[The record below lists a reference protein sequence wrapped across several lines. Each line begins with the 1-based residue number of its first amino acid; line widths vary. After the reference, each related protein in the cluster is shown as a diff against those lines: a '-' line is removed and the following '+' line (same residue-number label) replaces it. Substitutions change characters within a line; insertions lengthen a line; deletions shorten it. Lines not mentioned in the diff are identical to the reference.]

1 MLHMIIGGAG
11 CGKSTRL
18 MERVQAQV
26 AAGERVITL
35 VPEQF
40 SYEFDQKL
48 YRILGPKAFNQLETH
63 SFKSLAR
70 SVFQR
75 FGCVPDGRKNA
86 DELTRMALLYQ
97 AVTAVSERE
106 KKLRL
111 LGRQCRQ
118 TSFLSELSAM
128 FAQFRRNGIQPEQ
141 LYSSSALLN
150 GRLQEKMLD
159 LFEIYQKYDQL
170 LAQHHLKDTETD
182 LTETAVI
189 ANGQDAFLGD
199 VVCLDE
205 FESFTEDEYAMLD
218 VLLSSCK
225 DVYIALRI
233 DSTSAA
239 PFSLFETVQ
248 GTMLRLKQLAAK
260 LHISVETERC
270 ETPYR
275 FQSEELRWLNQHI
288 FRNTLPFTGDAPHLH
303 ILEAQSPEEEA
314 NYVCATIRRMLAQ
327 DTALRCRDVAVLSNQ
342 MSDYKSILE
351 TAMERYAL
359 PYYMDEK
366 ESMCYTPFLV
376 YLHTLLGLLQN
387 TKPDTELLLR
397 LGKTGMTSCTPEE
410 IAVLEN
416 YCYTWQIEGKTWN
429 TAFTGGSC
437 EDAES
442 VRKKLL
448 SPLQSLREKLRGF
461 HTGAEFC
468 RLLYDFLTEQEIEE
482 QLNQQLMAIAEEEQ
496 RMQTQEEWA
505 LVWNSFVEILEHLT
519 LLYQEWELELPEF
532 CAILSS
538 LTSSIQRATPPRTL
552 DAILISQGSTAR
564 LNVPKIVFLLG
575 VCEGAFPAFPGGS
588 AVFSDRDC
596 QTLEEMELPVA
607 KSKESQM
614 ADARLAAYKLLSS
627 ASHALYLT
635 YPQVTVTQQK
645 CYPSAVTAQMQRMF
659 PGAETLRQSCS
670 SLGTS
675 YYSATLHAAYYQYVQ
690 NYAEQS
696 ADTASVGALLWD
708 DPVYAQRLE
717 GLTRFTVRHDENEP
731 LFSIA
736 DTALVGH
743 YLGDTMQLSASALE
757 RYQKCPFLYYCN
769 DILRLYQRQKMQMT
783 GANSGSM
790 VHFCLEQILRQYDKE
805 HFLALSPEELKQEI
819 RKNAAAYWQENMGG
833 DFSKSGREQAM
844 YHHAVSDVL
853 PVLLHLQDE
862 FRQSAFSPYCT
873 ELQITPGNPDF
884 PPICL
889 KTRDGHT
896 VRLIGKIDRVDICR
910 DGAQKWVRVVDYK
923 TGEKVFS
930 LGHLL
935 YGLDMQMLIYLFSIL
950 SEGTA
955 LSDAQP
961 AGVLYL
967 PAGKVKSDQK
977 RGASKTPEKKRNET
991 YQMNGVLLRDA
1002 HLLTLMEQN
1011 GEGIYVPGKLDAKG
1025 ELDTKKGTFLTQEQM
1040 RNLRKYV
1047 LEQLVDMA
1055 ERVYHGEIDAL
1066 PLELPKEDPCKFCA
1080 FSNICGNSELCR
1092 QRIPYGDSRMQE
1104 KKMMEILEELAEE
1117 ENN

>member
-1 MLHMIIGGAG
+1 
-11 CGKSTRL
+11 
-18 MERVQAQV
+18 
-26 AAGERVITL
+26 
-35 VPEQF
+35 
-40 SYEFDQKL
+40 
-48 YRILGPKAFNQLETH
+48 
-63 SFKSLAR
+63 
-70 SVFQR
+70 
-75 FGCVPDGRKNA
+75 
-86 DELTRMALLYQ
+86 
-97 AVTAVSERE
+97 
-106 KKLRL
+106 
-111 LGRQCRQ
+111 
-118 TSFLSELSAM
+118 
-128 FAQFRRNGIQPEQ
+128 
-141 LYSSSALLN
+141 
-150 GRLQEKMLD
+150 MLD

-182 LTETAVI
+182 LTEAAVI

-564 LNVPKIVFLLG
+564 LNAPKIVFLLG

-736 DTALVGH
+736 DTALVGALPGRYH
-743 YLGDTMQLSASALE
+743 AAFRIGAGALSEVSVFVLLQRHSPAVPAAE
-757 RYQKCPFLYYCN
+757 NADDRRK
-769 DILRLYQRQKMQMT
+769 QRQH
-783 GANSGSM
+783 GA
-790 VHFCLEQILRQYDKE
+790 
-805 HFLALSPEELKQEI
+805 FLPGADS
-819 RKNAAAYWQENMGG
+819 
-833 DFSKSGREQAM
+833 S
-844 YHHAVSDVL
+844 AV
-853 PVLLHLQDE
+853 
-862 FRQSAFSPYCT
+862 
-873 ELQITPGNPDF
+873 
-884 PPICL
+884 
-889 KTRDGHT
+889 
-896 VRLIGKIDRVDICR
+896 
-910 DGAQKWVRVVDYK
+910 
-923 TGEKVFS
+923 
-930 LGHLL
+930 
-935 YGLDMQMLIYLFSIL
+935 
-950 SEGTA
+950 
-955 LSDAQP
+955 
-961 AGVLYL
+961 
-967 PAGKVKSDQK
+967 
-977 RGASKTPEKKRNET
+977 
-991 YQMNGVLLRDA
+991 
-1002 HLLTLMEQN
+1002 
-1011 GEGIYVPGKLDAKG
+1011 
-1025 ELDTKKGTFLTQEQM
+1025 
-1040 RNLRKYV
+1040 
-1047 LEQLVDMA
+1047 
-1055 ERVYHGEIDAL
+1055 
-1066 PLELPKEDPCKFCA
+1066 
-1080 FSNICGNSELCR
+1080 
-1092 QRIPYGDSRMQE
+1092 
-1104 KKMMEILEELAEE
+1104 
-1117 ENN
+1117 

>member
-564 LNVPKIVFLLG
+564 LNAPKIVFLLG

-675 YYSATLHAAYYQYVQ
+675 YY
-690 NYAEQS
+690 
-696 ADTASVGALLWD
+696 
-708 DPVYAQRLE
+708 
-717 GLTRFTVRHDENEP
+717 
-731 LFSIA
+731 
-736 DTALVGH
+736 
-743 YLGDTMQLSASALE
+743 LS
-757 RYQKCPFLYYCN
+757 
-769 DILRLYQRQKMQMT
+769 
-783 GANSGSM
+783 
-790 VHFCLEQILRQYDKE
+790 
-805 HFLALSPEELKQEI
+805 
-819 RKNAAAYWQENMGG
+819 
-833 DFSKSGREQAM
+833 
-844 YHHAVSDVL
+844 
-853 PVLLHLQDE
+853 
-862 FRQSAFSPYCT
+862 
-873 ELQITPGNPDF
+873 
-884 PPICL
+884 
-889 KTRDGHT
+889 
-896 VRLIGKIDRVDICR
+896 LIHI
-910 DGAQKWVRVVDYK
+910 
-923 TGEKVFS
+923 
-930 LGHLL
+930 
-935 YGLDMQMLIYLFSIL
+935 
-950 SEGTA
+950 
-955 LSDAQP
+955 
-961 AGVLYL
+961 
-967 PAGKVKSDQK
+967 
-977 RGASKTPEKKRNET
+977 
-991 YQMNGVLLRDA
+991 
-1002 HLLTLMEQN
+1002 
-1011 GEGIYVPGKLDAKG
+1011 
-1025 ELDTKKGTFLTQEQM
+1025 
-1040 RNLRKYV
+1040 
-1047 LEQLVDMA
+1047 
-1055 ERVYHGEIDAL
+1055 
-1066 PLELPKEDPCKFCA
+1066 
-1080 FSNICGNSELCR
+1080 
-1092 QRIPYGDSRMQE
+1092 
-1104 KKMMEILEELAEE
+1104 
-1117 ENN
+1117 

>member
-182 LTETAVI
+182 LTEAAVI

-564 LNVPKIVFLLG
+564 LNAPKIVFLLG

-769 DILRLYQRQKMQMT
+769 DILRLYQLKQNHPVRHHHTHRQK
-783 GANSGSM
+783 
-790 VHFCLEQILRQYDKE
+790 
-805 HFLALSPEELKQEI
+805 
-819 RKNAAAYWQENMGG
+819 
-833 DFSKSGREQAM
+833 
-844 YHHAVSDVL
+844 
-853 PVLLHLQDE
+853 
-862 FRQSAFSPYCT
+862 
-873 ELQITPGNPDF
+873 
-884 PPICL
+884 
-889 KTRDGHT
+889 
-896 VRLIGKIDRVDICR
+896 
-910 DGAQKWVRVVDYK
+910 
-923 TGEKVFS
+923 S
-930 LGHLL
+930 L
-935 YGLDMQMLIYLFSIL
+935 
-950 SEGTA
+950 
-955 LSDAQP
+955 
-961 AGVLYL
+961 
-967 PAGKVKSDQK
+967 
-977 RGASKTPEKKRNET
+977 
-991 YQMNGVLLRDA
+991 
-1002 HLLTLMEQN
+1002 
-1011 GEGIYVPGKLDAKG
+1011 
-1025 ELDTKKGTFLTQEQM
+1025 
-1040 RNLRKYV
+1040 
-1047 LEQLVDMA
+1047 
-1055 ERVYHGEIDAL
+1055 
-1066 PLELPKEDPCKFCA
+1066 
-1080 FSNICGNSELCR
+1080 
-1092 QRIPYGDSRMQE
+1092 
-1104 KKMMEILEELAEE
+1104 
-1117 ENN
+1117 

>member
-182 LTETAVI
+182 LTEAAVI

-437 EDAES
+437 EDAEC

-564 LNVPKIVFLLG
+564 LNAPKIVFLLG

-645 CYPSAVTAQMQRMF
+645 CYPLRSRHRCSGCFPALRHCGSPAPHWNFLLQRY
-659 PGAETLRQSCS
+659 TSC
-670 SLGTS
+670 G
-675 YYSATLHAAYYQYVQ
+675 
-690 NYAEQS
+690 
-696 ADTASVGALLWD
+696 
-708 DPVYAQRLE
+708 
-717 GLTRFTVRHDENEP
+717 
-731 LFSIA
+731 
-736 DTALVGH
+736 
-743 YLGDTMQLSASALE
+743 
-757 RYQKCPFLYYCN
+757 
-769 DILRLYQRQKMQMT
+769 
-783 GANSGSM
+783 
-790 VHFCLEQILRQYDKE
+790 
-805 HFLALSPEELKQEI
+805 
-819 RKNAAAYWQENMGG
+819 
-833 DFSKSGREQAM
+833 
-844 YHHAVSDVL
+844 
-853 PVLLHLQDE
+853 
-862 FRQSAFSPYCT
+862 
-873 ELQITPGNPDF
+873 
-884 PPICL
+884 
-889 KTRDGHT
+889 
-896 VRLIGKIDRVDICR
+896 
-910 DGAQKWVRVVDYK
+910 
-923 TGEKVFS
+923 
-930 LGHLL
+930 
-935 YGLDMQMLIYLFSIL
+935 IL
-950 SEGTA
+950 S
-955 LSDAQP
+955 
-961 AGVLYL
+961 V
-967 PAGKVKSDQK
+967 
-977 RGASKTPEKKRNET
+977 
-991 YQMNGVLLRDA
+991 
-1002 HLLTLMEQN
+1002 
-1011 GEGIYVPGKLDAKG
+1011 
-1025 ELDTKKGTFLTQEQM
+1025 
-1040 RNLRKYV
+1040 
-1047 LEQLVDMA
+1047 
-1055 ERVYHGEIDAL
+1055 
-1066 PLELPKEDPCKFCA
+1066 CA
-1080 FSNICGNSELCR
+1080 ELCR
-1092 QRIPYGDSRMQE
+1092 AVCGYC
-1104 KKMMEILEELAEE
+1104 
-1117 ENN
+1117 

>member
-1 MLHMIIGGAG
+1 
-11 CGKSTRL
+11 
-18 MERVQAQV
+18 
-26 AAGERVITL
+26 
-35 VPEQF
+35 
-40 SYEFDQKL
+40 
-48 YRILGPKAFNQLETH
+48 
-63 SFKSLAR
+63 
-70 SVFQR
+70 
-75 FGCVPDGRKNA
+75 
-86 DELTRMALLYQ
+86 MALLYQ

-182 LTETAVI
+182 LTEAAVI

-564 LNVPKIVFLLG
+564 LNAPKIVFLLG

-614 ADARLAAYKLLSS
+614 ADARLAAYKL
-627 ASHALYLT
+627 
-635 YPQVTVTQQK
+635 
-645 CYPSAVTAQMQRMF
+645 
-659 PGAETLRQSCS
+659 
-670 SLGTS
+670 SLI
-675 YYSATLHAAYYQYVQ
+675 H
-690 NYAEQS
+690 
-696 ADTASVGALLWD
+696 
-708 DPVYAQRLE
+708 
-717 GLTRFTVRHDENEP
+717 
-731 LFSIA
+731 I
-736 DTALVGH
+736 
-743 YLGDTMQLSASALE
+743 
-757 RYQKCPFLYYCN
+757 
-769 DILRLYQRQKMQMT
+769 
-783 GANSGSM
+783 
-790 VHFCLEQILRQYDKE
+790 
-805 HFLALSPEELKQEI
+805 
-819 RKNAAAYWQENMGG
+819 
-833 DFSKSGREQAM
+833 
-844 YHHAVSDVL
+844 
-853 PVLLHLQDE
+853 
-862 FRQSAFSPYCT
+862 
-873 ELQITPGNPDF
+873 
-884 PPICL
+884 
-889 KTRDGHT
+889 
-896 VRLIGKIDRVDICR
+896 
-910 DGAQKWVRVVDYK
+910 
-923 TGEKVFS
+923 
-930 LGHLL
+930 
-935 YGLDMQMLIYLFSIL
+935 
-950 SEGTA
+950 
-955 LSDAQP
+955 
-961 AGVLYL
+961 
-967 PAGKVKSDQK
+967 
-977 RGASKTPEKKRNET
+977 
-991 YQMNGVLLRDA
+991 
-1002 HLLTLMEQN
+1002 
-1011 GEGIYVPGKLDAKG
+1011 
-1025 ELDTKKGTFLTQEQM
+1025 
-1040 RNLRKYV
+1040 
-1047 LEQLVDMA
+1047 
-1055 ERVYHGEIDAL
+1055 
-1066 PLELPKEDPCKFCA
+1066 
-1080 FSNICGNSELCR
+1080 
-1092 QRIPYGDSRMQE
+1092 
-1104 KKMMEILEELAEE
+1104 
-1117 ENN
+1117 

>member
-26 AAGERVITL
+26 DAGERVITL

-159 LFEIYQKYDQL
+159 MFEIYQKYDQF
-170 LAQHHLKDTETD
+170 LAQHRLKDTETD
-182 LTETAVI
+182 LTEAAVI

-225 DVYIALRI
+225 EVYIALRI

-564 LNVPKIVFLLG
+564 LNAPKIVFLLG

-645 CYPSAVTAQMQRMF
+645 CYPSA
-659 PGAETLRQSCS
+659 
-670 SLGTS
+670 
-675 YYSATLHAAYYQYVQ
+675 
-690 NYAEQS
+690 
-696 ADTASVGALLWD
+696 D
-708 DPVYAQRLE
+708 
-717 GLTRFTVRHDENEP
+717 
-731 LFSIA
+731 
-736 DTALVGH
+736 
-743 YLGDTMQLSASALE
+743 
-757 RYQKCPFLYYCN
+757 
-769 DILRLYQRQKMQMT
+769 
-783 GANSGSM
+783 
-790 VHFCLEQILRQYDKE
+790 
-805 HFLALSPEELKQEI
+805 
-819 RKNAAAYWQENMGG
+819 
-833 DFSKSGREQAM
+833 
-844 YHHAVSDVL
+844 VS
-853 PVLLHLQDE
+853 
-862 FRQSAFSPYCT
+862 R
-873 ELQITPGNPDF
+873 
-884 PPICL
+884 
-889 KTRDGHT
+889 R
-896 VRLIGKIDRVDICR
+896 
-910 DGAQKWVRVVDYK
+910 
-923 TGEKVFS
+923 
-930 LGHLL
+930 
-935 YGLDMQMLIYLFSIL
+935 
-950 SEGTA
+950 
-955 LSDAQP
+955 
-961 AGVLYL
+961 
-967 PAGKVKSDQK
+967 
-977 RGASKTPEKKRNET
+977 
-991 YQMNGVLLRDA
+991 
-1002 HLLTLMEQN
+1002 
-1011 GEGIYVPGKLDAKG
+1011 
-1025 ELDTKKGTFLTQEQM
+1025 
-1040 RNLRKYV
+1040 
-1047 LEQLVDMA
+1047 
-1055 ERVYHGEIDAL
+1055 
-1066 PLELPKEDPCKFCA
+1066 
-1080 FSNICGNSELCR
+1080 
-1092 QRIPYGDSRMQE
+1092 
-1104 KKMMEILEELAEE
+1104 
-1117 ENN
+1117 

>member
-182 LTETAVI
+182 LTEAAVI

-437 EDAES
+437 EDAEC

-468 RLLYDFLTEQEIEE
+468 RLLY
-482 QLNQQLMAIAEEEQ
+482 
-496 RMQTQEEWA
+496 
-505 LVWNSFVEILEHLT
+505 
-519 LLYQEWELELPEF
+519 
-532 CAILSS
+532 
-538 LTSSIQRATPPRTL
+538 
-552 DAILISQGSTAR
+552 
-564 LNVPKIVFLLG
+564 
-575 VCEGAFPAFPGGS
+575 
-588 AVFSDRDC
+588 
-596 QTLEEMELPVA
+596 
-607 KSKESQM
+607 
-614 ADARLAAYKLLSS
+614 
-627 ASHALYLT
+627 
-635 YPQVTVTQQK
+635 
-645 CYPSAVTAQMQRMF
+645 
-659 PGAETLRQSCS
+659 
-670 SLGTS
+670 
-675 YYSATLHAAYYQYVQ
+675 
-690 NYAEQS
+690 
-696 ADTASVGALLWD
+696 
-708 DPVYAQRLE
+708 
-717 GLTRFTVRHDENEP
+717 
-731 LFSIA
+731 
-736 DTALVGH
+736 
-743 YLGDTMQLSASALE
+743 
-757 RYQKCPFLYYCN
+757 
-769 DILRLYQRQKMQMT
+769 
-783 GANSGSM
+783 
-790 VHFCLEQILRQYDKE
+790 
-805 HFLALSPEELKQEI
+805 
-819 RKNAAAYWQENMGG
+819 
-833 DFSKSGREQAM
+833 
-844 YHHAVSDVL
+844 
-853 PVLLHLQDE
+853 
-862 FRQSAFSPYCT
+862 
-873 ELQITPGNPDF
+873 
-884 PPICL
+884 
-889 KTRDGHT
+889 
-896 VRLIGKIDRVDICR
+896 
-910 DGAQKWVRVVDYK
+910 
-923 TGEKVFS
+923 
-930 LGHLL
+930 
-935 YGLDMQMLIYLFSIL
+935 
-950 SEGTA
+950 
-955 LSDAQP
+955 
-961 AGVLYL
+961 
-967 PAGKVKSDQK
+967 
-977 RGASKTPEKKRNET
+977 
-991 YQMNGVLLRDA
+991 
-1002 HLLTLMEQN
+1002 
-1011 GEGIYVPGKLDAKG
+1011 
-1025 ELDTKKGTFLTQEQM
+1025 
-1040 RNLRKYV
+1040 
-1047 LEQLVDMA
+1047 
-1055 ERVYHGEIDAL
+1055 
-1066 PLELPKEDPCKFCA
+1066 
-1080 FSNICGNSELCR
+1080 
-1092 QRIPYGDSRMQE
+1092 
-1104 KKMMEILEELAEE
+1104 
-1117 ENN
+1117 

>member
-182 LTETAVI
+182 LTEAAVI

-327 DTALRCRDVAVLSNQ
+327 ILHCAAGMLPSCPTRCPIIRVFWKRQWN
-342 MSDYKSILE
+342 
-351 TAMERYAL
+351 AMHCRIIW
-359 PYYMDEK
+359 
-366 ESMCYTPFLV
+366 
-376 YLHTLLGLLQN
+376 
-387 TKPDTELLLR
+387 TKRNP
-397 LGKTGMTSCTPEE
+397 
-410 IAVLEN
+410 
-416 YCYTWQIEGKTWN
+416 
-429 TAFTGGSC
+429 
-437 EDAES
+437 
-442 VRKKLL
+442 
-448 SPLQSLREKLRGF
+448 
-461 HTGAEFC
+461 
-468 RLLYDFLTEQEIEE
+468 
-482 QLNQQLMAIAEEEQ
+482 
-496 RMQTQEEWA
+496 
-505 LVWNSFVEILEHLT
+505 
-519 LLYQEWELELPEF
+519 
-532 CAILSS
+532 CAIRRFWCICIHSWDCCKTQS
-538 LTSSIQRATPPRTL
+538 RTQNCCCAWEKRA
-552 DAILISQGSTAR
+552 
-564 LNVPKIVFLLG
+564 
-575 VCEGAFPAFPGGS
+575 
-588 AVFSDRDC
+588 
-596 QTLEEMELPVA
+596 
-607 KSKESQM
+607 
-614 ADARLAAYKLLSS
+614 
-627 ASHALYLT
+627 
-635 YPQVTVTQQK
+635 
-645 CYPSAVTAQMQRMF
+645 
-659 PGAETLRQSCS
+659 
-670 SLGTS
+670 
-675 YYSATLHAAYYQYVQ
+675 
-690 NYAEQS
+690 
-696 ADTASVGALLWD
+696 
-708 DPVYAQRLE
+708 
-717 GLTRFTVRHDENEP
+717 
-731 LFSIA
+731 
-736 DTALVGH
+736 
-743 YLGDTMQLSASALE
+743 
-757 RYQKCPFLYYCN
+757 
-769 DILRLYQRQKMQMT
+769 
-783 GANSGSM
+783 
-790 VHFCLEQILRQYDKE
+790 
-805 HFLALSPEELKQEI
+805 
-819 RKNAAAYWQENMGG
+819 
-833 DFSKSGREQAM
+833 
-844 YHHAVSDVL
+844 
-853 PVLLHLQDE
+853 
-862 FRQSAFSPYCT
+862 
-873 ELQITPGNPDF
+873 
-884 PPICL
+884 
-889 KTRDGHT
+889 
-896 VRLIGKIDRVDICR
+896 
-910 DGAQKWVRVVDYK
+910 
-923 TGEKVFS
+923 
-930 LGHLL
+930 
-935 YGLDMQMLIYLFSIL
+935 
-950 SEGTA
+950 
-955 LSDAQP
+955 
-961 AGVLYL
+961 
-967 PAGKVKSDQK
+967 
-977 RGASKTPEKKRNET
+977 
-991 YQMNGVLLRDA
+991 
-1002 HLLTLMEQN
+1002 
-1011 GEGIYVPGKLDAKG
+1011 
-1025 ELDTKKGTFLTQEQM
+1025 
-1040 RNLRKYV
+1040 
-1047 LEQLVDMA
+1047 
-1055 ERVYHGEIDAL
+1055 
-1066 PLELPKEDPCKFCA
+1066 
-1080 FSNICGNSELCR
+1080 
-1092 QRIPYGDSRMQE
+1092 
-1104 KKMMEILEELAEE
+1104 
-1117 ENN
+1117 

>member
-564 LNVPKIVFLLG
+564 LNAPKIVFLLG

-607 KSKESQM
+607 K
-614 ADARLAAYKLLSS
+614 LS
-627 ASHALYLT
+627 
-635 YPQVTVTQQK
+635 
-645 CYPSAVTAQMQRMF
+645 
-659 PGAETLRQSCS
+659 
-670 SLGTS
+670 
-675 YYSATLHAAYYQYVQ
+675 
-690 NYAEQS
+690 
-696 ADTASVGALLWD
+696 
-708 DPVYAQRLE
+708 
-717 GLTRFTVRHDENEP
+717 
-731 LFSIA
+731 
-736 DTALVGH
+736 
-743 YLGDTMQLSASALE
+743 
-757 RYQKCPFLYYCN
+757 
-769 DILRLYQRQKMQMT
+769 
-783 GANSGSM
+783 
-790 VHFCLEQILRQYDKE
+790 
-805 HFLALSPEELKQEI
+805 
-819 RKNAAAYWQENMGG
+819 
-833 DFSKSGREQAM
+833 
-844 YHHAVSDVL
+844 
-853 PVLLHLQDE
+853 
-862 FRQSAFSPYCT
+862 
-873 ELQITPGNPDF
+873 
-884 PPICL
+884 
-889 KTRDGHT
+889 
-896 VRLIGKIDRVDICR
+896 LIHI
-910 DGAQKWVRVVDYK
+910 
-923 TGEKVFS
+923 
-930 LGHLL
+930 
-935 YGLDMQMLIYLFSIL
+935 
-950 SEGTA
+950 
-955 LSDAQP
+955 
-961 AGVLYL
+961 
-967 PAGKVKSDQK
+967 
-977 RGASKTPEKKRNET
+977 
-991 YQMNGVLLRDA
+991 
-1002 HLLTLMEQN
+1002 
-1011 GEGIYVPGKLDAKG
+1011 
-1025 ELDTKKGTFLTQEQM
+1025 
-1040 RNLRKYV
+1040 
-1047 LEQLVDMA
+1047 
-1055 ERVYHGEIDAL
+1055 
-1066 PLELPKEDPCKFCA
+1066 
-1080 FSNICGNSELCR
+1080 
-1092 QRIPYGDSRMQE
+1092 
-1104 KKMMEILEELAEE
+1104 
-1117 ENN
+1117 

>member
-26 AAGERVITL
+26 DAGERVITL

-170 LAQHHLKDTETD
+170 LAQHRLKDTETD
-182 LTETAVI
+182 LTEAAVI

-225 DVYIALRI
+225 EVYIALRI

-327 DTALRCRDVAVLSNQ
+327 DTALRCRNVAVLSNQ

-387 TKPDTELLLR
+387 TKSDTELLLR

-564 LNVPKIVFLLG
+564 LNAPKIVFLLG

-588 AVFSDRDC
+588 TVFSDRDC

-659 PGAETLRQSCS
+659 PGAETLR
-670 SLGTS
+670 
-675 YYSATLHAAYYQYVQ
+675 A
-690 NYAEQS
+690 
-696 ADTASVGALLWD
+696 
-708 DPVYAQRLE
+708 
-717 GLTRFTVRHDENEP
+717 
-731 LFSIA
+731 
-736 DTALVGH
+736 
-743 YLGDTMQLSASALE
+743 
-757 RYQKCPFLYYCN
+757 
-769 DILRLYQRQKMQMT
+769 
-783 GANSGSM
+783 
-790 VHFCLEQILRQYDKE
+790 
-805 HFLALSPEELKQEI
+805 
-819 RKNAAAYWQENMGG
+819 
-833 DFSKSGREQAM
+833 
-844 YHHAVSDVL
+844 
-853 PVLLHLQDE
+853 VLLLTGNFLLQ
-862 FRQSAFSPYCT
+862 RYTSC
-873 ELQITPGNPDF
+873 G
-884 PPICL
+884 
-889 KTRDGHT
+889 
-896 VRLIGKIDRVDICR
+896 
-910 DGAQKWVRVVDYK
+910 
-923 TGEKVFS
+923 
-930 LGHLL
+930 
-935 YGLDMQMLIYLFSIL
+935 IL
-950 SEGTA
+950 S
-955 LSDAQP
+955 
-961 AGVLYL
+961 V
-967 PAGKVKSDQK
+967 
-977 RGASKTPEKKRNET
+977 
-991 YQMNGVLLRDA
+991 
-1002 HLLTLMEQN
+1002 
-1011 GEGIYVPGKLDAKG
+1011 
-1025 ELDTKKGTFLTQEQM
+1025 
-1040 RNLRKYV
+1040 
-1047 LEQLVDMA
+1047 
-1055 ERVYHGEIDAL
+1055 
-1066 PLELPKEDPCKFCA
+1066 CA
-1080 FSNICGNSELCR
+1080 ELCR
-1092 QRIPYGDSRMQE
+1092 AVCGYC
-1104 KKMMEILEELAEE
+1104 
-1117 ENN
+1117 

>member
-182 LTETAVI
+182 LTEAAVI

-429 TAFTGGSC
+429 TAVTGGSS
-437 EDAES
+437 EEAES

-564 LNVPKIVFLLG
+564 LNAPKIVFLLG

-659 PGAETLRQSCS
+659 PGA
-670 SLGTS
+670 
-675 YYSATLHAAYYQYVQ
+675 
-690 NYAEQS
+690 
-696 ADTASVGALLWD
+696 
-708 DPVYAQRLE
+708 
-717 GLTRFTVRHDENEP
+717 
-731 LFSIA
+731 
-736 DTALVGH
+736 
-743 YLGDTMQLSASALE
+743 
-757 RYQKCPFLYYCN
+757 
-769 DILRLYQRQKMQMT
+769 
-783 GANSGSM
+783 
-790 VHFCLEQILRQYDKE
+790 
-805 HFLALSPEELKQEI
+805 
-819 RKNAAAYWQENMGG
+819 
-833 DFSKSGREQAM
+833 
-844 YHHAVSDVL
+844 
-853 PVLLHLQDE
+853 
-862 FRQSAFSPYCT
+862 
-873 ELQITPGNPDF
+873 
-884 PPICL
+884 
-889 KTRDGHT
+889 
-896 VRLIGKIDRVDICR
+896 
-910 DGAQKWVRVVDYK
+910 
-923 TGEKVFS
+923 
-930 LGHLL
+930 
-935 YGLDMQMLIYLFSIL
+935 
-950 SEGTA
+950 
-955 LSDAQP
+955 
-961 AGVLYL
+961 
-967 PAGKVKSDQK
+967 
-977 RGASKTPEKKRNET
+977 
-991 YQMNGVLLRDA
+991 
-1002 HLLTLMEQN
+1002 
-1011 GEGIYVPGKLDAKG
+1011 
-1025 ELDTKKGTFLTQEQM
+1025 
-1040 RNLRKYV
+1040 
-1047 LEQLVDMA
+1047 
-1055 ERVYHGEIDAL
+1055 
-1066 PLELPKEDPCKFCA
+1066 
-1080 FSNICGNSELCR
+1080 
-1092 QRIPYGDSRMQE
+1092 
-1104 KKMMEILEELAEE
+1104 
-1117 ENN
+1117 

>member
-182 LTETAVI
+182 LTEAAVI

-564 LNVPKIVFLLG
+564 LNAPKIVFLLG

-708 DPVYAQRLE
+708 DPV
-717 GLTRFTVRHDENEP
+717 
-731 LFSIA
+731 
-736 DTALVGH
+736 
-743 YLGDTMQLSASALE
+743 
-757 RYQKCPFLYYCN
+757 
-769 DILRLYQRQKMQMT
+769 
-783 GANSGSM
+783 
-790 VHFCLEQILRQYDKE
+790 
-805 HFLALSPEELKQEI
+805 
-819 RKNAAAYWQENMGG
+819 
-833 DFSKSGREQAM
+833 
-844 YHHAVSDVL
+844 
-853 PVLLHLQDE
+853 
-862 FRQSAFSPYCT
+862 
-873 ELQITPGNPDF
+873 
-884 PPICL
+884 
-889 KTRDGHT
+889 
-896 VRLIGKIDRVDICR
+896 
-910 DGAQKWVRVVDYK
+910 
-923 TGEKVFS
+923 
-930 LGHLL
+930 
-935 YGLDMQMLIYLFSIL
+935 
-950 SEGTA
+950 
-955 LSDAQP
+955 
-961 AGVLYL
+961 
-967 PAGKVKSDQK
+967 
-977 RGASKTPEKKRNET
+977 
-991 YQMNGVLLRDA
+991 
-1002 HLLTLMEQN
+1002 
-1011 GEGIYVPGKLDAKG
+1011 
-1025 ELDTKKGTFLTQEQM
+1025 
-1040 RNLRKYV
+1040 
-1047 LEQLVDMA
+1047 
-1055 ERVYHGEIDAL
+1055 
-1066 PLELPKEDPCKFCA
+1066 
-1080 FSNICGNSELCR
+1080 
-1092 QRIPYGDSRMQE
+1092 
-1104 KKMMEILEELAEE
+1104 
-1117 ENN
+1117 